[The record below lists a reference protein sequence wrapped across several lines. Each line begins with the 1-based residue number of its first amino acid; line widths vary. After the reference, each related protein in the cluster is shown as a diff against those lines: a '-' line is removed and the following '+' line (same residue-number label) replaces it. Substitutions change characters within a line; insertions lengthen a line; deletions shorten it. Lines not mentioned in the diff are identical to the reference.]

1 MRKIQ
6 IDLAFPDSKTDMISS
21 QRSFDYDAAMAQISV
36 NKGIRVQMLYFR
48 SEIAFFTK
56 SGMISRGFRF
66 FTRSCK
72 RPEVKSCRT
81 LPNLFPA
88 ILTIGLVA
96 GTAFPQEREI
106 RRPELPA
113 AVEETVAKVSRNA
126 IIKRISEETQ
136 NGKTTYEVE
145 MVFHAHSKDAEI
157 DADGKVAEAEEEV
170 AMSSIPTIVQAAL
183 TARAAGG
190 KILKVES
197 LTKQAR
203 LVAYEARVEQT
214 GKRTEIRVGPDGKPL
229 DQEE

>member
-1 MRKIQ
+1 
-6 IDLAFPDSKTDMISS
+6 MISS

-36 NKGIRVQMLYFR
+36 NKGIRVQRLHFR
-48 SEIAFFTK
+48 SEIASFTK

-81 LPNLFPA
+81 LPNLF
-88 ILTIGLVA
+88 
-96 GTAFPQEREI
+96 TAFLQEREI

>member
-1 MRKIQ
+1 
-6 IDLAFPDSKTDMISS
+6 
-21 QRSFDYDAAMAQISV
+21 
-36 NKGIRVQMLYFR
+36 
-48 SEIAFFTK
+48 
-56 SGMISRGFRF
+56 
-66 FTRSCK
+66 
-72 RPEVKSCRT
+72 
-81 LPNLFPA
+81 
-88 ILTIGLVA
+88 
-96 GTAFPQEREI
+96 
-106 RRPELPA
+106 
-113 AVEETVAKVSRNA
+113 
-126 IIKRISEETQ
+126 
-136 NGKTTYEVE
+136 

-214 GKRTEIRVGPDGKPL
+214 GKRTEIRVGPDGKPH